1 MFFNFYLDFTSH
13 EFSIMKAWARS
24 MNGLWVTQPHSYD
37 MELAYNLSIADQ
49 RPGCCVC
56 MLFYNE
62 KVSNCNFINKSY
74 N

>member
-1 MFFNFYLDFTSH
+1 
-13 EFSIMKAWARS
+13 MKAWARS

-62 KVSNCNFINKSY
+62 KVNLLVNFVSTPYFLFLNGLDWPMY
-74 N
+74 